1 MNRIGLA
8 LILVMLS
15 ISIAR
20 ASVGNNKKQEMLKR
34 ADHLRVI
41 SLSGE
46 EFFDE
51 HLLADGCGMVE
62 ELFRGM
68 PHHLTDVMSRMDAFD
83 RKVILMKNES
93 LDMLKE
99 THRLSNRCKNGVD
112 HEFVDASKA
121 ESHMKKAARMMKKH
135 IGLIED
141 RPTDY
146 SNSYYYH
153 YDFDN

>member
-1 MNRIGLA
+1 MTRIGFA
-8 LILVMLS
+8 LFLMLLS
-15 ISIAR
+15 ISIAH
-20 ASVGNNKKQEMLKR
+20 ASAAKTKKAEMLKR

-51 HLLADGCGMVE
+51 HLLVDGCGMVD

-68 PHHLTDVMSRMDAFD
+68 PFHVTDIMSRMDAFD
-83 RKVILMKNES
+83 KKVVMMQNES
-93 LDMLKE
+93 IEMLKE
-99 THRLSNRCKNGVD
+99 THRLSNRCKNGND

-135 IGLIED
+135 IGLIQD
-141 RPTDY
+141 RSTDY
-146 SNSYYYH
+146 NNSYYYH